1 MNVRFHQNFI
11 KSYRK
16 RSSKIQK
23 ATDKRLKLFAKNPF
37 SSILG
42 NHQLI
47 GKFTGYRSI
56 NITGDFRAIYKEI
69 SRDEVI
75 FVLLGTHAELYG

>member
-16 RSSKIQK
+16 RSPKIQK
-23 ATDKRLKLFAKNPF
+23 ATDKRLLLFEKNTF
-37 SSILG
+37 SPILE

-69 SRDEVI
+69 SRDEII
-75 FVLLGTHAELYG
+75 FVLLGTHSELYG